1 MNRRESIILTLDRIK
16 VTKSLA
22 VPLAEFIRLSREAGY
37 EPVHSARMLEN
48 FRGDLARQRAAL
60 TRLTISRQEDF
71 VTRQTAPDPI
81 RRRAA

>member
-16 VTKSLA
+16 LTKSLA

-60 TRLTISRQEDF
+60 TRLTLSRQGDF
-71 VTRQTAPDPI
+71 ATRLTTPDPVS
-81 RRRAA
+81 RRAA